1 MYQDKVVINLICL
14 FTHFMW
20 FYVMGL
26 TTPFQVRNSVTTNGN
41 LIELIR

>member
-1 MYQDKVVINLICL
+1 MNQNKFSIYIICA

-26 TTPFQVRNSVTTNGN
+26 ITPFQIRNAVNINSDS
-41 LIELIR
+41 IELIR

>member
-1 MYQDKVVINLICL
+1 MKENKFSIYIICA

-20 FYVMGL
+20 NYVMGL

-41 LIELIR
+41 YIELIR